1 MSNSIARPLGVIAA
15 GLLAVG
21 IGPAGLAFAA
31 PDADGATPAPGTG
44 AVVATVAGPSG
55 GAQPAPIVP
64 AAPMMAGTP
73 APAGPATPP
82 AGCHVVWFNV
92 FAAACIPGR

>member
-1 MSNSIARPLGVIAA
+1 MSNSIVHPLGVIAA

-21 IGPAGLAFAA
+21 IAPAGVAFAA
-31 PDADGATPAPGTG
+31 PDADGATPAPGAG
-44 AVVATVAGPSG
+44 AVVTTSAGPSG

-64 AAPMMAGTP
+64 AAPMMAGAS

-92 FAAACIPGR
+92 FAAACMPGK